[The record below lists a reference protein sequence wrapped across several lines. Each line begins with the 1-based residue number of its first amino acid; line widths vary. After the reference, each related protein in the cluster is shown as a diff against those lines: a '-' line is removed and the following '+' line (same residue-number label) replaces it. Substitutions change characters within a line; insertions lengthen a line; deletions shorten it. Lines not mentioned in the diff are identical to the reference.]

1 MFVSLGILLKF
12 EGNQV
17 KFREFEYIDVLVSII
32 ALHIVWKQ
40 VRVIYSF
47 VAIQNLRLSA
57 SKDMKKN
64 ILI

>member
-1 MFVSLGILLKF
+1 MFVSLGILLTF
-12 EGNQV
+12 EGNEA
-17 KFREFEYIDVLVSII
+17 KFWEFEFIDVLVSII

-57 SKDMKKN
+57 SKERKK
-64 ILI
+64 IY

>member
-12 EGNQV
+12 EGNQA

-40 VRVIYSF
+40 VGVIYSF
-47 VAIQNLRLSA
+47 VTIQ
-57 SKDMKKN
+57 
-64 ILI
+64 I

>member
-1 MFVSLGILLKF
+1 MFVSLGIFHKF

-17 KFREFEYIDVLVSII
+17 KFREYEYIDVLVSII

-47 VAIQNLRLSA
+47 VTIQ
-57 SKDMKKN
+57 
-64 ILI
+64 I